1 MPNPIR
7 PFSSYSSEE
16 LFAAAKLAYQSAD
29 LPQLQSISYEYKEFR
44 HSRMARSHTDTV
56 VSWLGELKGS
66 TTSAQSSSKEGVE
79 QKSSRRTNSRGREQR
94 RSPSVGL
101 PPPTPEQ
108 TEAVSAFLTGKS
120 LKINAFAGTGK
131 TSTLEYIAHSS
142 GKTGLY
148 LAFNK
153 SIVRDSKDKFPD
165 HVTCLTVHGLA
176 YRAMAPRYR
185 GSPSKLVGKINPHRI
200 VELFALQD
208 WNIHKQHT
216 ISAIAQGHAIIAT
229 VKKFAQSEDETL
241 GPSHV
246 PTPRSLFTAP
256 KEVVKAATDWL
267 ANAAKALWAQMID
280 ADSLVPLGHE
290 GYLKLWALSNPRIAA
305 DYILLDEAQDTN
317 NVVLGVL
324 KRQSAQLVLVG
335 DKYQQIYEFLG
346 AINAMDKIETVHTT
360 YLTQSFRF
368 GDVIAAIAT
377 KVLRLLGEQT
387 PLRGN
392 PAKVS
397 RIGPIDNPDAILAR
411 TNASTLSAIIDSL
424 EKQNQPHLVGGTD
437 DLKRLLKGVIKL
449 KNNEPCDAPELF
461 GFQNWQEVVA
471 FAKSDEGAELLMF
484 VNLVE
489 IHGEMRLLWA
499 INRCVEE
506 AKSDITISTAHKA
519 KGRQWKTV
527 RLSDDFLKS
536 SSANPMA
543 TNLTEKD
550 TKKLSAIDP
559 AELRLL
565 YVALTRAKDELE
577 IPESILQ
584 FLGVK
589 GPQ

>member
-1 MPNPIR
+1 M
-7 PFSSYSSEE
+7 
-16 LFAAAKLAYQSAD
+16 
-29 LPQLQSISYEYKEFR
+29 
-44 HSRMARSHTDTV
+44 
-56 VSWLGELKGS
+56 
-66 TTSAQSSSKEGVE
+66 
-79 QKSSRRTNSRGREQR
+79 
-94 RSPSVGL
+94 
-101 PPPTPEQ
+101 
-108 TEAVSAFLTGKS
+108 
-120 LKINAFAGTGK
+120 
-131 TSTLEYIAHSS
+131 
-142 GKTGLY
+142 
-148 LAFNK
+148 
-153 SIVRDSKDKFPD
+153 
-165 HVTCLTVHGLA
+165 
-176 YRAMAPRYR
+176 
-185 GSPSKLVGKINPHRI
+185 
-200 VELFALQD
+200 
-208 WNIHKQHT
+208 
-216 ISAIAQGHAIIAT
+216 
-229 VKKFAQSEDETL
+229 
-241 GPSHV
+241 
-246 PTPRSLFTAP
+246 
-256 KEVVKAATDWL
+256 
-267 ANAAKALWAQMID
+267 
-280 ADSLVPLGHE
+280 
-290 GYLKLWALSNPRIAA
+290 
-305 DYILLDEAQDTN
+305 
-317 NVVLGVL
+317 LGVL

-377 KVLRLLGEQT
+377 KALRLLGEQT

-392 PAKVS
+392 PTKVS

-506 AKSDITISTAHKA
+506 TKSDITISTAHKA

-543 TNLTEKD
+543 TNHTEKD

-584 FLGVK
+584 FLGIK